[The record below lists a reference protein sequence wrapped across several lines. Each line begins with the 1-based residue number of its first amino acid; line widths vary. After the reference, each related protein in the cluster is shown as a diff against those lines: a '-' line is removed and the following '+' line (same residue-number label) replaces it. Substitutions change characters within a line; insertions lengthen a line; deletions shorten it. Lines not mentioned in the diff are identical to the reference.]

1 MMTKSMIYLIVMK
14 GKLKEVSNNVIN
26 IQVSLLNRKKDLLQL
41 PIRNK

>member
-26 IQVSLLNRKKDLLQL
+26 IQVSLLNRKKDLL
-41 PIRNK
+41 